1 MGHKLTLASYR
12 TLCRSASWWL
22 CINDWISP
30 TISCGFKMQG
40 KAAGIE
46 REVAQALVDAS
57 DKTCPYSKAT
67 RGNIDVVIS
76 LI

>member
-46 REVAQALVDAS
+46 DVDFGPRIVAP
-57 DKTCPYSKAT
+57 K
-67 RGNIDVVIS
+67 
-76 LI
+76 